1 MASLS
6 PLSKAPFVA
15 RLLGLLGLLPFLLGG
30 LGVWLPLLG
39 DLRFALPIMVLA
51 YAALIASFLGGVRW
65 GAAMQASSQS
75 SSGANSGTQARHFVL
90 SIVPSLIALVAF
102 LLPLPQAF
110 TLLIIMFL
118 AQAVLDVMAAETG
131 ELADW
136 YAPLRLA
143 LTSVA
148 ILSMASLIWHS
159 LTH

>member
-1 MASLS
+1 MKKLAAFSS
-6 PLSKAPFVA
+6 APFMA

-30 LGVWLPLLG
+30 LGVWLPILG

-51 YAALIASFLGGVRW
+51 YGALIASFLGGVRW
-65 GAAMQASSQS
+65 GASMQNQ
-75 SSGANSGTQARHFVL
+75 SGATQARHL
-90 SIVPSLIALVAF
+90 LMSIVPSLVALVAF

-110 TLLIIMFL
+110 TLLIVMFL
-118 AQAVLDVMAAETG
+118 AQGVLDFVATESG

-136 YAPLRLA
+136 YAPLRLW

>member
-15 RLLGLLGLLPFLLGG
+15 RLLGFLGLLPFLVGG

-65 GAAMQASSQS
+65 GAAMQASSQ
-75 SSGANSGTQARHFVL
+75 ANSGTQARHFVL
-90 SIVPSLIALVAF
+90 SIVPSLIALVAC

-118 AQAVLDVMAAETG
+118 AQAVLDVMATETG

>member
-1 MASLS
+1 MAKFST
-6 PLSKAPFVA
+6 APFIA

-30 LGVWLPLLG
+30 LGVWLPTLG

-65 GAAMQASSQS
+65 GAAMQNQS
-75 SSGANSGTQARHFVL
+75 LAGQARHFVM

-118 AQAVLDVMAAETG
+118 AQGVLDVMAADSG
-131 ELADW
+131 ELEDW
-136 YAPLRLA
+136 YAPLRLI
-143 LTSVA
+143 LTGVA

>member
-1 MASLS
+1 MKKLAAFSS
-6 PLSKAPFVA
+6 APFMA

-30 LGVWLPLLG
+30 LGVWLPILG

-51 YAALIASFLGGVRW
+51 YGALIASFLGGVRW
-65 GAAMQASSQS
+65 GASMQNQS
-75 SSGANSGTQARHFVL
+75 SATQARHL
-90 SIVPSLIALVAF
+90 LMSIVPSLIALVAF

-118 AQAVLDVMAAETG
+118 AQCVLDLMATDSG
-131 ELADW
+131 ELAEW
-136 YAPLRLA
+136 YAPLRLL

-148 ILSMASLIWHS
+148 ILCMASLIWHS

>member
-1 MASLS
+1 MAKTAKFST
-6 PLSKAPFVA
+6 APFMA

-30 LGVWLPLLG
+30 LGVWLPILG

-65 GAAMQASSQS
+65 GASMQNKPSS
-75 SSGANSGTQARHFVL
+75 NQARHL
-90 SIVPSLIALVAF
+90 LMSIVPSLIALVAF

-118 AQAVLDVMAAETG
+118 AQCVLDLMATDSG
-131 ELADW
+131 ELAEW
-136 YAPLRLA
+136 YAPLRLL

-148 ILSMASLIWHS
+148 ILCMASLIWHS